1 MSTPICIS
9 TPRNDEINPVTA
21 VSGRHVARTPVCARY
36 RRVPQAHPVR
46 RSVVHRH
53 HIPRHVRHRPIPQRP
68 ARSAPARAPYVVSR
82 RFWIAVTVLFL
93 ADGVLVANLMYC
105 RTYFTAIPLDS
116 YLLAGNLSDFTAS
129 VVDSM
134 RWLDILIPLTT
145 VAAWIIGRRMPRRF
159 PTVYTALPCRPRN
172 CSAPLS
178 NSSLVP
184 RRIPCPLFAPAGVML
199 LHHMHHSDIYR
210 RRLGNVR
217 YPERQFT
224 RARRSWTRAH
234 RLMDGAKKKNTVPP
248 RAHRL
253 HRRPRQPGDYTSV
266 NRSKAGLS
274 TARST
279 EWRLHPCS
287 TLSSPTPHPL
297 SMRPTC

>member
-1 MSTPICIS
+1 M
-9 TPRNDEINPVTA
+9 
-21 VSGRHVARTPVCARY
+21 ARTPVCARY

-68 ARSAPARAPYVVSR
+68 ARSAPARAP
-82 RFWIAVTVLFL
+82 LC
-93 ADGVLVANLMYC
+93 GVAPV
-105 RTYFTAIPLDS
+105 LDS
-116 YLLAGNLSDFTAS
+116 RDC
-129 VVDSM
+129 
-134 RWLDILIPLTT
+134 T
-145 VAAWIIGRRMPRRF
+145 VSGRRCARGQSDVLPHIFHGYTPRQLSPRRKSLRLHRKRGRLDAMARHTDSAYHSCGLDNRTPHAATLP

-234 RLMDGAKKKNTVPP
+234 RLMDGAKREIPSPP

-253 HRRPRQPGDYTSV
+253 HRRPRQPGDYTV
-266 NRSKAGLS
+266 
-274 TARST
+274 
-279 EWRLHPCS
+279 
-287 TLSSPTPHPL
+287 
-297 SMRPTC
+297 